1 MDAGVVVRGCKVL
14 EGSSPAQDPPGRHW
28 YVMMGI
34 GVLQPA
40 VLRVPQEPLVFPED
54 MFRGTDPIK

>member
-14 EGSSPAQDPPGRHW
+14 EASSPAQDPPGCHW
-28 YVMMGI
+28 YVMTGI
-34 GVLQPA
+34 RVLQLA

-54 MFRGTDPIK
+54 MFWGTDPIK

>member
-14 EGSSPAQDPPGRHW
+14 EASSPAQDLPGGHW
-28 YVMMGI
+28 YVMVGV
-34 GVLQPA
+34 GVLQPT

-54 MFRGTDPIK
+54 MFWGTDPIK